1 MVNLLCRDIVY
12 LESNK
17 RKVIVHTVRG
27 EYEYYHKLDE
37 AEEELLLNQLQI
49 LFWIHKAY
57 LVNMEHIEA
66 FQYEKLALRMARF

>member
-1 MVNLLCRDIVY
+1 MY

-37 AEEELLLNQLQI
+37 AEEELLAI
-49 LFWIHKAY
+49 SADFVRIHKAVSY
-57 LVNMEHIEA
+57 THLDVYKRQRHTRAIS
-66 FQYEKLALRMARF
+66 